1 MATPPYCVRVSSQRS
16 GKREAPP
23 APEPLAPLIDA
34 HTHLDAC
41 GAVDAADVTAIVD
54 RAAAVGV
61 GAVVTIA
68 DDLGSARWVTR
79 AAEWDPRAYAAVALH
94 PTRAHA

>member
-1 MATPPYCVRVSSQRS
+1 MAVTSDRP

-41 GAVDAADVTAIVD
+41 GARDAEGVVAIVD

-68 DDLGSARWVTR
+68 ATRNTYDVPLVRPVMVWLVAVELNVRDARTVEPATGVT
-79 AAEWDPRAYAAVALH
+79 
-94 PTRAHA
+94 T